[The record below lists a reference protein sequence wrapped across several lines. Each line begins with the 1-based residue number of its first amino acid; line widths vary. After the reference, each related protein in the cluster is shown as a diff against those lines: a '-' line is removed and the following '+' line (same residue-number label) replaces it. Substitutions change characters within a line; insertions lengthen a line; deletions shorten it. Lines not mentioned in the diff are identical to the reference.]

1 MKAKSWTA
9 RATIGVLMIFVSGC
23 EHLTVMPRTPAGQGQ
38 TQVGISLSEALKE
51 IASGFD
57 SLDAATTMRSM
68 GVFPCKMVVFLQ
80 LTNSSSRKRGNTI
93 SVLDYYSTD
102 LGSET
107 VTEHSNNIQI
117 EMQNPVC
124 LGQDSIANLDL
135 DEIKAIWQ
143 LMSEVSDEE
152 Q

>member
-1 MKAKSWTA
+1 
-9 RATIGVLMIFVSGC
+9 
-23 EHLTVMPRTPAGQGQ
+23 
-38 TQVGISLSEALKE
+38 
-51 IASGFD
+51 
-57 SLDAATTMRSM
+57 MRSM